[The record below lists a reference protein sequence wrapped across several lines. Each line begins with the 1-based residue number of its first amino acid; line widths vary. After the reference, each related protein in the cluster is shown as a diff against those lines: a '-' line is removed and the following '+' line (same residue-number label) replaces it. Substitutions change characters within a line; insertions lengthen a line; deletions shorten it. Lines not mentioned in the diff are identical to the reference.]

1 MGYRNLI
8 MIMAT
13 KNDIFKEK
21 LSAYLQSTKKQKG
34 EILKSV
40 CSITGMH
47 AKSAVRKFSK
57 LKKYDPWKKGLRKRG
72 PHETYGADVTAALK
86 KVWEAGN
93 EVCGELIHPVIEEYV
108 TILKRDKMWKH
119 TNSATEKLLLM
130 SEGTVKRRVG
140 KFLKARRKG
149 KGISSTRPSHIK
161 YLVPIFTGP
170 WKDKAPGHGQI
181 DTVRHSNSASG
192 DCAFTLNY
200 TDAATLMDIPHAQWN
215 KGEIATR
222 ESMEKIKERFPF
234 PWLGAHPDSGSE
246 FINRMVIDW
255 CREEKIDYSRS
266 RPNRKNDNMHVEE
279 RNGHVI
285 RKFVGYITLN
295 CPEAVDALNDVYD
308 MLFPYLLHFVA
319 VRRQIEKERI
329 NSQYRRK
336 YEKKAKTPYQRILE
350 HSEVSNESKEELKK
364 QHMTLNPL
372 IIKNEID
379 KRVKKLY
386 DIQRRFGNS
395 NEKF

>member
-1 MGYRNLI
+1 

-40 CSITGMH
+40 CFVTGLH
-47 AKSAVRKFSK
+47 KKSAVRKFAD
-57 LKKYDPWKKGLRKRG
+57 LRDHDPWKEGLQKRG
-72 PHETYGADVTAALK
+72 PHEIYDARVTVALK
-86 KVWEAGN
+86 EVWEAGN
-93 EVCGELIHPVIEEYV
+93 EVCGELIHPMIAEYV
-108 TILKRDKMWKH
+108 AIFKRDNMWKH
-119 TNSATEKLLLM
+119 TQEVTEKLLQM

-149 KGISSTRPSHIK
+149 RGISATKPAHIK

-170 WKDKAPGHGQI
+170 WKDKSPGHGQI
-181 DTVRHSNSASG
+181 DTVRHSSSATG
-192 DCAFTLNY
+192 DCVFTLNY
-200 TDAATLMDIPHAQWN
+200 TDAATLMVIPRAQWN
-215 KGEIATR
+215 KGQIATR
-222 ESMEKIKERFPF
+222 ESMQQIKARFPF

-246 FINRMVIDW
+246 FINNLVIDW
-255 CREEKIDYSRS
+255 CRDEKIDYSRS
-266 RPNRKNDNMHVEE
+266 RPNHKNDNMHVEE

-285 RKFVGYITLN
+285 RKFIGYVTLN
-295 CPEAVDALNDVYD
+295 CPETVDALNDLYD
-308 MLFPYLLHFVA
+308 VLFPYLLHFIA

-350 HSEVSNESKEELKK
+350 HSGVSDENKEELRK
-364 QHMTLNPL
+364 QHALLNPL
-372 IIKNEID
+372 ILKQEVD
-379 KRVKKLY
+379 KRLENLY
-386 DIQRRFGNS
+386 DIQRRFGSS

>member
-1 MGYRNLI
+1 
-8 MIMAT
+8 MAT

-21 LSAYLQSTKKQKG
+21 LSAYLQSNKKQKG

-40 CSITGMH
+40 CFVTGMH
-47 AKSAVRKFSK
+47 EKAAVRKFSK
-57 LKKYDPWKKGLRKRG
+57 LRKHDPWKEGNKKRG
-72 PHETYGADVTAALK
+72 PHEKYGADVTVALK

-93 EVCGELIHPVIEEYV
+93 EVCGELIHPMIEEYV
-108 TILKRDKMWKH
+108 TILKRDNMWKH
-119 TNSATEKLLLM
+119 TQDATEKLLQM
-130 SEGTVKRRVG
+130 SEITTKRRVG

-149 KGISSTRPSHIK
+149 KGISATRPSHIK

-181 DTVRHSNSASG
+181 DTVRHSNTAFG
-192 DCAFTLNY
+192 DCVFTLNY
-200 TDAATLMDIPHAQWN
+200 TDAATLMVIPRAQWN

-222 ESMEKIKERFPF
+222 ESMRQVKERFPF

-255 CREEKIDYSRS
+255 CKDEKIDYSRS
-266 RPNRKNDNMHVEE
+266 RPNHKNDNMHVEE

-308 MLFPYLLHFVA
+308 VLYLYLLHFVA

-350 HSEVSNESKEELKK
+350 HSDVSDENKEELKK
-364 QHMTLNPL
+364 QHELLNPL
-372 IIKNEID
+372 ILKNKVD
-379 KRVKKLY
+379 KRLKKLY
-386 DIQRRFGNS
+386 DIQRSFGDS

>member
-1 MGYRNLI
+1 
-8 MIMAT
+8 MAT

-21 LSAYLQSTKKQKG
+21 LSAYLQSNKKQKG
-34 EILKSV
+34 EILKNV
-40 CSITGMH
+40 CFVTGMH
-47 AKSAVRKFSK
+47 EKSAVRKFGNLRK
-57 LKKYDPWKKGLRKRG
+57 HDPWKEGNKKRG
-72 PHETYGADVTAALK
+72 RHKMYGADVTAALK

-93 EVCGELIHPVIEEYV
+93 EVCGELIHPSIGEYV
-108 TILKRDKMWKH
+108 RILKRDKMWEH
-119 TNSATEKLLLM
+119 SQSATEKLLLM

-140 KFLKARRKG
+140 NFLKARRKG
-149 KGISSTRPSHIK
+149 KGISATRPPHIK
-161 YLVPIFTGP
+161 YSVPIFTGP

-181 DTVRHSNSASG
+181 DTVRHSSSATG
-192 DCAFTLNY
+192 DCVHTLNY
-200 TDAATLMDIPHAQWN
+200 TDAAVLMVIPRAQWN

-222 ESMEKIKERFPF
+222 ESMKQIKEKFPF

-255 CREEKIDYSRS
+255 CKEEKIDYSRS
-266 RPNRKNDNMHVEE
+266 RPNHKNDNMHVEE

-285 RKFVGYITLN
+285 RKFIGYITLN

-308 MLFPYLLHFVA
+308 VLYLYLLHFVA

-329 NSQYRRK
+329 NSRYRRK

-350 HSEVSNESKEELKK
+350 HAEVSDKNKEELKK
-364 QHMTLNPL
+364 QHEALNPL
-372 IIKNEID
+372 VLKNEID
-379 KRVKKLY
+379 KRIEKLY